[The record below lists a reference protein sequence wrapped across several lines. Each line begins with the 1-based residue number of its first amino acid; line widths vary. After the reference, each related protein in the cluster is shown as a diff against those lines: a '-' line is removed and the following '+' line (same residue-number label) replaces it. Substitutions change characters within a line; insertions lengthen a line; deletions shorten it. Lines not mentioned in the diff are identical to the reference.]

1 MNKDM
6 FQKLLTGKR
15 NELEYR
21 LMRYYYNKDMDVN
34 IKIAFMFEQYADTL
48 KDIAHV
54 ATGYCR
60 SDDAIQLTPEQV
72 DNITSTL
79 GGLFLEY
86 NMKLQDIS
94 INDVLGAVLNEFTD
108 VFEEDNEDEE

>member
-1 MNKDM
+1 MNKDI
-6 FQKLLTGKR
+6 FQKLLAGKR
-15 NELEYR
+15 NELEYK
-21 LMRYYYNKDMDVN
+21 LMSYYYRDDLDVN
-34 IKIAFMFEQYADTL
+34 RKIAFMFEQYADTL
-48 KDIAHV
+48 KDIAHSNS
-54 ATGYCR
+54 YCKQ
-60 SDDAIQLTPEQV
+60 DDNLQLTPEQV

-86 NMKLQDIS
+86 NMKLQGIS